1 MNIFLFGASGPT
13 GLLVLQYLIE
23 KKYFV
28 KALVRSPEKIE
39 MYKNNNLEIIK
50 GDVFREETYSES
62 LKNCDMVISILGF
75 GKSMK
80 SNNIY
85 SSGGQIIIKVMQKS
99 GVKKFLTVTSNGLQK
114 DDPAIQK
121 SSWLYKYIGLWL
133 AREIYADMRK
143 LEELLENTDEINW
156 IIVRPPKLTNGRL
169 TKNYQ
174 VANIYSPGGIEIS
187 RADLANFIVDQI
199 TSDKYIFKKPVLA
212 YKLD

>member
-1 MNIFLFGASGPT
+1 
-13 GLLVLQYLIE
+13 
-23 KKYFV
+23 
-28 KALVRSPEKIE
+28 
-39 MYKNNNLEIIK
+39 
-50 GDVFREETYSES
+50 
-62 LKNCDMVISILGF
+62 MVISILGF

-114 DDPAIQK
+114 DDPAIKK

-169 TKNYQ
+169 TKNYK

>member
-1 MNIFLFGASGPT
+1 
-13 GLLVLQYLIE
+13 
-23 KKYFV
+23 
-28 KALVRSPEKIE
+28 
-39 MYKNNNLEIIK
+39 
-50 GDVFREETYSES
+50 
-62 LKNCDMVISILGF
+62 
-75 GKSMK
+75 
-80 SNNIY
+80 
-85 SSGGQIIIKVMQKS
+85 
-99 GVKKFLTVTSNGLQK
+99 
-114 DDPAIQK
+114 
-121 SSWLYKYIGLWL
+121 
-133 AREIYADMRK
+133 MRK